1 MLPGFGTF
9 EVRDHDPRTGH
20 NPKTGE
26 EPKIAASRV
35 PALKPFVGCLAESS
49 SDRPEISVHH
59 FTVEATSP
67 PI

>member
-9 EVRDHDPRTGH
+9 EVRDLRTRTGH

-35 PALKPFVGCLAESS
+35 PALKPSAVLKAAVNG
-49 SDRPEISVHH
+49 
-59 FTVEATSP
+59 TGK
-67 PI
+67 